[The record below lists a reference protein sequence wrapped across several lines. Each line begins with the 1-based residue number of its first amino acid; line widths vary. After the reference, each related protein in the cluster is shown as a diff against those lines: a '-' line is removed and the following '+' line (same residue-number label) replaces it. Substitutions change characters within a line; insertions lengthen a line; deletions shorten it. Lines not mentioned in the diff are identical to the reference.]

1 MDAQTTRSIACQV
14 VENQSAA
21 VLLFDSN
28 LTLTYLNPAAEAL
41 LGISER
47 HALGQGVADI
57 FNGMED
63 AHDCMRRS
71 IQQDQPFAERELEL
85 QRSDGQIITVDC
97 TVTPLVDDDGPVSLL
112 VELVQV
118 DRHLRINREEALLAQ
133 EKVSR
138 ALVRGMAHEIKNPL
152 GGLRGAAQL
161 LQKELSD
168 PELLEYTQ
176 VIIAEADR
184 LQTLVNRML
193 GPRNEPRFAAVN
205 ILEVLEHI
213 IRLIAAEAGTRV
225 RIVRDYD
232 PSIPELSA
240 DRGMLIQALL
250 NLVRNAV
257 EAIGTTGGTI
267 TLRTRAQ
274 RQFTIGA
281 NRHRLVLRVDVID
294 DGPGVDPEYKDRIFF
309 PMVTSRAE
317 GTGLGLPIAQSL
329 INRHQGL
336 IECESQPGRT
346 VFSIYLPMEITND

>member
-1 MDAQTTRSIACQV
+1 MDAQTTSSIAALV

-21 VLLFDSN
+21 VLLFN
-28 LTLTYLNPAAEAL
+28 GKLQLTYLNPAAEAL

-47 HALGQGVADI
+47 HAVGLTVDVIFAD
-57 FNGMED
+57 MSE
-63 AHDCMRRS
+63 AEDCMTRS
-71 IQQDQPFAERELEL
+71 LTQDQPFAERELEMH
-85 QRSDGQIITVDC
+85 RADGSAITVDC
-97 TVTPLVDDDGPVSLL
+97 TVTPLIDGDGPRSLL

-161 LQKELSD
+161 LQKELAD
-168 PELLEYTQ
+168 PNLHEYTQ

-193 GPRNEPRFAAVN
+193 GPRSEPRFAAVN
-205 ILEVLEHI
+205 IFEVLEHVI
-213 IRLIAAEAGTRV
+213 KLVAAETGERV
-225 RIVRDYD
+225 QVFRDYD

-240 DRGMLIQALL
+240 DRGMLIQAVL
-250 NLVRNAV
+250 NLVRNAI
-257 EAIGTTGGTI
+257 EALGLGGGNI
-267 TLRTRAQ
+267 TFRTRAQ
-274 RQFTIGA
+274 RQFTIGTR
-281 NRHRLVLRVDVID
+281 RHRLVIRVDVID
-294 DGPGVDPEYKDRIFF
+294 TGPGIDPEFKDRIFY

-317 GTGLGLPIAQSL
+317 GTGLGLSIAQSL

-336 IECESQPGRT
+336 IECDSEPGNT
-346 VFSIYLPMEITND
+346 VFSIYLPMEISDD